1 MILQISDDEN
11 IKVKIAN
18 NFFKKLIGFMG
29 KKDFDNGIIFP
40 KTNSIHTF
48 FMKENIDVIG
58 FDNHGIII
66 FKAVNVEKNK
76 VIVIKEQLKNT
87 NILEMPA
94 FKSKKLKMYDKLTFI
109 RK

>member
-1 MILQISDDEN
+1 M
-11 IKVKIAN
+11 KIITA
-18 NFFKKLIGFMG
+18 KTYMQKLTGLMG
-29 KKDFDNGIIFP
+29 KKNINYGIFFP
-40 KTNSIHTF
+40 GVSSIHTF